1 MKGNVFNIQRFSTND
16 GPGIRTVIFLKGCPL
31 SCVWCHNPESK
42 HMESELFFNKEKCIG
57 CGLCEKVC
65 VRGAHELSSGKH
77 VFDRKKCQ
85 KCMSCVAICSAH
97 ALEICGEETDVNK
110 LTEFVLRDNEFYHES
125 GGGVTF
131 SGGEPLMQYSFL
143 REALKN
149 MKEKGIHTAVESCG
163 FCMENI
169 EEINRY
175 TDLWLY
181 DIKLISES
189 EHIKYTGVSNKII
202 LKNLFTLA
210 GLGADIILRCPIIPD
225 VNLSQE
231 HFYAVAELAKKL
243 KKVKAIH
250 FEPYHP
256 LGIDKSVRIGAE
268 YRYNNKEF
276 LPRCELEPFI
286 EQIKHRTD
294 LDIEIL

>member
-16 GPGIRTVIFLKGCPL
+16 GQGIRTVIFMKGCPL

-42 HMESELFFNKEKCIG
+42 HTESELFFYEEKCIG
-57 CGLCEKVC
+57 CGLCEKAC
-65 VRGAHELSSGKH
+65 DSGAHKLSVNKH
-77 VFDRKKCQ
+77 IFDREKCR
-85 KCMSCVAICSAH
+85 KCMRCAEACPAH

-110 LTEFVLRDNEFYHES
+110 LTEIVLRDNEFYHES

-131 SGGEPLMQYSFL
+131 SGGEPLMQYNFL

-169 EEINRY
+169 EEINQY

-189 EHIKYTGVSNKII
+189 EHIKYTGVSNEII
-202 LKNLFTLA
+202 LKNLFMLDS
-210 GLGADIILRCPIIPD
+210 LGADIILRCPIIPD
-225 VNLSQE
+225 VNLTQE
-231 HFYAVAELAKKL
+231 HFCAIAELAENL
-243 KKVKAIH
+243 KNVRAIH

-256 LGIDKSVRIGAE
+256 FGIDKSLRIGAE
-268 YRYNNKEF
+268 CRYSNKEF
-276 LPRCELEPFI
+276 LQKCKIEPFVA
-286 EQIKHRTD
+286 QIKDKTD
-294 LDIEIL
+294 SDIEIL